1 MTTFNFNDRDTYLTF
16 RSEWK
21 KEYMILS
28 HEIRGLKAL
37 WTEEVRSGKV
47 GPNGTVIYSLL
58 RKRREANAMMQILEE
73 AKLESARQ
81 WAASLE
87 GAVA

>member
-1 MTTFNFNDRDTYLTF
+1 MNTFNFNNRDTYLAF

-21 KEYMILS
+21 KEYFELS
-28 HEIRGLKAL
+28 QQIRELKAQYRDEL
-37 WTEEVRSGKV
+37 ALGK
-47 GPNGTVIYSLL
+47 GSYKHYDII
-58 RKRREANAMMQILEE
+58 RKRREANAMMQLLEE

-81 WAASLE
+81 WTASRE